1 MYIVIKGTASRSE
14 RRSFA
19 VATDHRSAATLTGQ
33 ASHSEFNYKRQ
44 WDSEIV
50 PAKLKSEQ
58 HVLTMYHPLQIL
70 QS

>member
-1 MYIVIKGTASRSE
+1 MVIKGTASRSE

-19 VATDHRSAATLTGQ
+19 VATDHHSAATLKSQ

-44 WDSEIV
+44 RDNEVV

-58 HVLTMYHPLQIL
+58 HVLTMYHPLKIL